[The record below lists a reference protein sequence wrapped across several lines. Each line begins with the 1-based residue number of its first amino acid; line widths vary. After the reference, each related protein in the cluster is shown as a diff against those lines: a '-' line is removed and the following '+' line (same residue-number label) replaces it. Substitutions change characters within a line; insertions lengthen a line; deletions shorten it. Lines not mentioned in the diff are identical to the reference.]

1 MRSAMEP
8 AEVRAQKAAR
18 AGPGGWRQGG
28 CPGGTQP
35 LRRRSGRQGGVCL
48 CHVGR
53 MSEEAGSARN

>member
-8 AEVRAQKAAR
+8 AEVRAQQAAR
-18 AGPGGWRQGG
+18 AGPGAGGRGG
-28 CPGGTQP
+28 CPGGTRP
-35 LRRRSGRQGGVCL
+35 LSRRSGRQGGVCL